1 MFEGYDFIFDG
12 KSSIGENVKI
22 LYTERNAF
30 GTTKGVPDKK
40 HELFKGSRSSRWR
53 TTGISYEEP
62 HQFDF
67 QIMLHNDE
75 ALKYDEKNYYVK
87 RNQIS
92 RFRHWLFDTTS
103 FKKLQI
109 LNEDMR
115 DLYFMCMFIDV
126 EDLQDGGHIIGFRGT
141 MLCDSVGAY
150 EDKTIKKTCTG
161 TTTFNIQC
169 LQDSTMDI
177 TPTYEVKVQSTPL
190 EIDVNGENALPL
202 FKYLTDNTKFEG
214 FDSKNPLTKILMT
227 VIAGREKGNDIKWN
241 FTKFLIDRE
250 GNIVKRFEPTASLD
264 KVKSAISELL

>member
-40 HELFKGSRSSRWR
+40 HELFKGSRASRWR

-177 TPTYEVKVQSTPL
+177 TPIYKVKVQSTPL
-190 EIDVNGENALPL
+190 EIDVNGEKIVLDFIAPGSTITIDTDKMMMTHSETKNLYISDNKAFPVFQYGKNVITVTGNCELEI
-202 FKYLTDNTKFEG
+202 KYSL
-214 FDSKNPLTKILMT
+214 I
-227 VIAGREKGNDIKWN
+227 REVG
-241 FTKFLIDRE
+241 
-250 GNIVKRFEPTASLD
+250 G
-264 KVKSAISELL
+264 